1 VTIAVDLESLTE
13 AFEDASTELSYF
25 VDRETGEVILVS
37 ETLGF
42 IEAAQ
47 QRASMAETPAR
58 FVQVPISS
66 EAEFVEDVERY
77 LDDVSDPVARRTLD
91 EAVWDDNPSSAVAK
105 VLDRYGDLG
114 PKLRRFRR
122 SQFRRRA
129 LAWLVVNGLQEPPA
143 LGEVQ

>member
-47 QRASMAETPAR
+47 QRGLMAETPGR

-77 LDDVSDPVARRTLD
+77 LDDVSDPVARRALD

-105 VLDRYGDLG
+105 VLDRYGELG

-122 SQFRRRA
+122 SQFRLRA